1 MSEFLSVAISPA
13 ECFAA
18 RAEGTHSTARCLIG
32 GERWGK
38 ESEERT
44 EIRRG
49 G

>member
-32 GERWGK
+32 GDGK